1 MTCAHCFWEH
11 DRRGRANRIKIEED
25 DKYSVYAGMYDR
37 CKEGEFTR

>member
-25 DKYSVYAGMYDR
+25 EKYSVYAGMYDR
-37 CKEGEFTR
+37 CKKGEFTR